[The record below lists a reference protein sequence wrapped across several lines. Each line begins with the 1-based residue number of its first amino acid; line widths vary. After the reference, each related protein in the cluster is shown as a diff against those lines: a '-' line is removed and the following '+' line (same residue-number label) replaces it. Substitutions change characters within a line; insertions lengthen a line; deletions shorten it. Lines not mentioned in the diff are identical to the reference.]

1 VSLLSLIREPGPVR
15 EWFAGNF
22 PETRSF
28 AKSANRELRGGAEK
42 EPCAVAPV
50 PGADAG
56 LVGTAVGY
64 VLSAYLREDALQETV
79 ATNGARLLDRSVP
92 NLEHSATA
100 IERSAIGR
108 ARELRP
114 SQRDLASEEWSGLLR
129 LCLLL
134 ARFEQTYRAGLPGAR
149 YLLPLV
155 VQHRRDLDALTR
167 AVATEPTRADL
178 EALAR
183 ATIEDHA
190 HLRDSEALYLGPTFA
205 QTVPL
210 GGADADVIAD
220 GLLIE
225 LKSARAQIV
234 GRTEAW
240 QLLGYLLADTDDLM
254 RCRAARCS
262 PFAAGG
268 RTPGARRSSS
278 TLSSAGRPS
287 RSNTGVR
294 NSRRCWCCCRGTR
307 AAAG

>member
-1 VSLLSLIREPGPVR
+1 M
-15 EWFAGNF
+15 
-22 PETRSF
+22 
-28 AKSANRELRGGAEK
+28 
-42 EPCAVAPV
+42 

-92 NLEHSATA
+92 KLEPSATA

-108 ARELRP
+108 VRELRP
-114 SQRDLASEEWSGLLR
+114 SQRDLASEEWSELLR

-155 VQHRRDLDALTR
+155 VQHRQNLDALTR
-167 AVATEPTRADL
+167 AVATEPTQADL

-205 QTVPL
+205 QSVPL

-240 QLLGYLLADTDDLM
+240 QLLGYLLADTDDRYEIEGCSVLALRRRRSYTWSTQELIDALVGGSAEPVEYWRTEFAALLVPVAEARERRVLELM
-254 RCRAARCS
+254 RQR
-262 PFAAGG
+262 
-268 RTPGARRSSS
+268 
-278 TLSSAGRPS
+278 
-287 RSNTGVR
+287 
-294 NSRRCWCCCRGTR
+294 SRRQ
-307 AAAG
+307 